1 MQRWKWVWLGLAC
14 MSAGCGRGME
24 QVSTAPPPVPA
35 PAPAPAPA
43 PPPVPVPVPAATE
56 NPIPSE
62 NALPGDSSCAAGT
75 GVVRAVEMSL
85 DRVSALAGDAVQA
98 KVSADAPHAATWALY
113 RLGWDRGG
121 GGGQGAVGDAP
132 PLSP

>member
-1 MQRWKWVWLGLAC
+1 MQRLKWVSLCLAC
-14 MSAGCGRGME
+14 MSADCGKGMK

-35 PAPAPAPA
+35 PAPPPAPG
-43 PPPVPVPVPAATE
+43 PAAAE

-62 NALPGDSSCAAGT
+62 NALPGDPGWAAGT
-75 GVVRAVEMSL
+75 GVGRAVEMYL

-113 RLGWDRGG
+113 RLGWVGG
-121 GGGQGAVGDAP
+121 AGGP
-132 PLSP
+132 PGRPGHPARPPPD